1 MSTRMKLLGLL
12 LLFVVLTAAPAL
24 AQDGPRDG
32 QRDALRTAQADS
44 KASLYKLSLIVAGG
58 IITLA
63 VIAGAFCQAKA
74 ISAACEGISRN
85 PGGAPHIRFLLLLG
99 LILIETLVIYALLVT
114 FIILMVKWGNYA

>member
-1 MSTRMKLLGLL
+1 MTDRMKALTLLVFLL
-12 LLFVVLTAAPAL
+12 VLAAVPLL
-24 AQDGPRDG
+24 AQEGPAGGPGPRM
-32 QRDALRTAQADS
+32 AAAADN
-44 KASLYKLSLIVAGG
+44 KASLYRLSLILASG